1 MFSEPTNSVVW
12 WILEMVAKLLPS
24 VAFGWFVWLATH
36 SFWWVIVTAMA
47 FRKLEQILEQLN
59 ELQEK
64 GGHSHVLS
72 SQTRKAA
79 ADALVAVLHPAR
91 H

>member
-1 MFSEPTNSVVW
+1 MKKLCARIVPGQRGGEMFSEPTNSVVW

-64 GGHSHVLS
+64 
-72 SQTRKAA
+72 RW
-79 ADALVAVLHPAR
+79 P
-91 H
+91 

>member
-1 MFSEPTNSVVW
+1 
-12 WILEMVAKLLPS
+12 MVAKLLPS

-64 GGHSHVLS
+64 
-72 SQTRKAA
+72 RW
-79 ADALVAVLHPAR
+79 P
-91 H
+91 